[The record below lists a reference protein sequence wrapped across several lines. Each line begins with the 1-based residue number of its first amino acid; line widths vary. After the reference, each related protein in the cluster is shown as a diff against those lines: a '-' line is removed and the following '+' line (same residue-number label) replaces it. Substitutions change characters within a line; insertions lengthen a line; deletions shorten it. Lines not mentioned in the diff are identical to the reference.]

1 MKWSRYVDNIVTS
14 VSLLLVTSGAILYFY
29 QVGYRPISVIIFLI
43 GLVLLILE
51 ALGGVGEEKQAR
63 IIVPEGQF
71 HYP

>member
-1 MKWSRYVDNIVTS
+1 M
-14 VSLLLVTSGAILYFY
+14 TSGAILYFY
-29 QVGYRPISVIIFLI
+29 QDGYRPISVIIFLI

>member
-1 MKWSRYVDNIVTS
+1 MKWSKYVDNIVTS
-14 VSLLLVTSGAILYFY
+14 VSLLLMTSGAILHFY